1 MKPFGHNTRVL
12 QTTDDRQTTSHDN
25 SRTLHCNGRL
35 KTDLRVY
42 SMHWIDSDVDLPTLD
57 RVELNQHAKQLG
69 QMLFRYRPES
79 GSGHT
84 DTGQITLP
92 GPLKWSVGLVIHT
105 KNKFSQNLETL
116 IFFCHWFC
124 GCGHPGPFCTHAA
137 VNRTIGLGL
146 E

>member
-1 MKPFGHNTRVL
+1 
-12 QTTDDRQTTSHDN
+12 
-25 SRTLHCNGRL
+25 
-35 KTDLRVY
+35 
-42 SMHWIDSDVDLPTLD
+42 MHWIDSDVDLPTLD

-105 KNKFSQNLETL
+105 KKQVLTKFGNVNLFLPLVLRLRPPWPLLHARGREQNNRA
-116 IFFCHWFC
+116 
-124 GCGHPGPFCTHAA
+124 GSG
-137 VNRTIGLGL
+137 VNIMKDITGERGTVVDSWTARRLCAQCMIVVALC
-146 E
+146 EID